1 MPSAKNTSGK
11 PTKPTAHI
19 NMEKLK
25 QFIRTRGADYLLD
38 KNITSVG
45 IGYKQEGG
53 KPTKELAIQFTVD
66 RKLSPERLEL
76 LGTEEIPRS
85 IIVDGVEYP
94 TDVIERSYSKAFKIV
109 AEVAASDRKTRI
121 APIVP
126 GISVA
131 NKKISAGT
139 LGCIVFDKEKG
150 TPYILSNWHVLHG
163 NEGNIGD
170 DIVQPGPHD
179 DNRVQ
184 LNRVGK
190 LIRSHLG
197 PAGDCAIASI
207 ENRAFKRDVMELGI
221 KPEKIGEPE
230 LGDRVMKSGRT
241 TAVTHGTVTR
251 IHIMVKI
258 DYGAPVGEQA
268 IGGFEI
274 GPDDKRLSEDGE
286 ISKPGDSGSVWV
298 FSTARGK
305 ASKII
310 AGLHFAG
317 EGAGDPNEH
326 AIACYA
332 QSVFE
337 KLEITLT
344 PAQLTDEDPI
354 MNAGYA
360 PHFLGPAVAVP
371 KLSPSKLADAF
382 KLNGSEVV
390 RYTHFSLAQS
400 RSRRFAIWVGWNI
413 DGSQIKKLSRTGI
426 KFEADNR
433 FAQFQVGDE
442 LYADN
447 RLDRGHIA
455 RRADLVWGPIDV
467 AKKANKDSFF
477 FSNITPQMD
486 NFNQGH
492 LGGIWGKLE
501 DAVFED
507 VTVDNLKV
515 SVFGGPVFRNDDR
528 VFRSVKIPR
537 EFYKVIVFVESGTLK
552 ARAFILTQNLDE
564 LEVLDLNE
572 FKVFQVTL
580 GEVENRCG
588 FSFPANLKAADGFAE
603 RLQSIAEANGE
614 RESIRSLDD
623 IVW

>member
-1 MPSAKNTSGK
+1 MPSKKNTSRK
-11 PTKPTAHI
+11 PTKPTAESST
-19 NMEKLK
+19 EKLK
-25 QFIRTRGADYLLD
+25 QFIRTRGADYLFD

-85 IIVDGVEYP
+85 IVVDGVEYP

-109 AEVAASDRKTRI
+109 AEVAAGDRKTRI
-121 APIVP
+121 DPIVP
-126 GISVA
+126 GVSVA

-150 TPYILSNWHVLHG
+150 TPYMLSNWHVLHG

-207 ENRAFKRDVMELGI
+207 ENRAFKREVMELGT

-241 TAVTHGTVTR
+241 TAVTHGIVTR
-251 IHIMVKI
+251 IHTMVKI
-258 DYGAPVGEQA
+258 DYGATVGEQA

-274 GPDDKRLSEDGE
+274 GPDDNRLSVDGE

-382 KLNGSEVV
+382 KLNGSEIV

-588 FSFPANLKAADGFAE
+588 FSFPDNLKAADGFAE

-614 RESIRSLDD
+614 RESIRSLSD